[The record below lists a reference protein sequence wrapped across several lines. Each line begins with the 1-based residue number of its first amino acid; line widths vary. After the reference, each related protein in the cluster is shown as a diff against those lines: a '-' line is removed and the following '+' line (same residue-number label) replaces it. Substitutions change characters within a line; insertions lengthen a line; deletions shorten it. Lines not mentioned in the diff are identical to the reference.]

1 MALFFDVHRSA
12 LACLAVLGVTAA
24 QDVVPEPAQEPA
36 PPARAALDEALARFE
51 ALDVRKK
58 ATAIRI
64 LERALALSGDEAVLR
79 IADLRC
85 DFDSLPEAPLRAPTF
100 GDPVSDAG
108 APYREAQGGGER
120 RAMAPD
126 SPAHLAVAKRF
137 ARDAFLPDLVRE
149 VDYDWHTGR
158 IVRQAPLGYD
168 EVFRNALAGYPPGS
182 DHAVARVIDALD
194 KDVAQRKLGAWFAH
208 TYCDLDARAYPGVTL
223 YDAWF
228 SGKPVDVPDV
238 DAVPFG
244 WVVLGEKRHVSPLH
258 GKPRERLYEAI
269 KKAALSHRVHRTTI
283 EAAAAAMV
291 AAEPNMDPMYALLV
305 PRFHYLFAQSGDRLE
320 KLVER
325 LAVQDREA
333 VIARV
338 DDAVREKDGEAWR
351 MREDRKR
358 ELRVM
363 AIRVQQAALTALQ
376 RASAG
381 SKP

>member
-1 MALFFDVHRSA
+1 MALFFDVPRSV
-12 LACLAVLGVTAA
+12 LACVAVFGITAA
-24 QDVVPEPAQEPA
+24 QEPALEPAQEPTA
-36 PPARAALDEALARFE
+36 PERAQLDEALARFK

-58 ATAIRI
+58 ATAIRL
-64 LERALALSGDEAVLR
+64 LERQLAWSEDQAVLR

-85 DFDSLPEAPLRAPTF
+85 DFDALPDAPSCAPTF
-100 GDPVSDAG
+100 GDPVTDAG
-108 APYREAQGGGER
+108 APYRQAQGGGER
-120 RAMAPD
+120 RAM
-126 SPAHLAVAKRF
+126 PAESREHKAIA
-137 ARDAFLPDLVRE
+137 ARYARPAYLPDLVRE
-149 VDYDWHTGR
+149 VDYDWYLGR
-158 IVRQAPLGYD
+158 IVRKAALSYD
-168 EVFRNALAGYPPGS
+168 DVFANALAGHPPGS

-194 KDVAQRKLGAWFAH
+194 KDEAQRRLGAWFAH

-223 YDAWF
+223 YDVWY

-244 WVVLGEKRHVSPLH
+244 WTVLGEKRHVSPLH
-258 GKPRERLYEAI
+258 GKPRERLYEEI

-283 EAAAAAMV
+283 EAAAAAFV
-291 AAEPNMDPMYALLV
+291 AAEPDMDPLYALLV

-358 ELRVM
+358 ELIVM
-363 AIRVQQAALTALQ
+363 AIKVQNAALSALQ

>member
-12 LACLAVLGVTAA
+12 FACVAVLGITAA
-24 QDVVPEPAQEPA
+24 QETAQEPAQELAA
-36 PPARAALDEALARFE
+36 PERAALDEALVRFR

-58 ATAIRI
+58 ATAIRL
-64 LERALALSGDEAVLR
+64 LERQLAWSGDQAVLR

-85 DFDSLPEAPLRAPTF
+85 DFDALPETPSSAPTF
-100 GDPVSDAG
+100 GDPVTDAG
-108 APYREAQGGGER
+108 APYRQAQGGGER
-120 RAMAPD
+120 RAMAPE
-126 SPAHLAVAKRF
+126 SAAHAAVAKRF
-137 ARDAFLPDLVRE
+137 ARAAFLPNLVRE

-158 IVRQAPLGYD
+158 IVRRAPLGYD
-168 EVFRNALAGYPPGS
+168 EVFQNALAGHPPGS
-182 DHAVARVIDALD
+182 DHAVARVIEALD
-194 KDVAQRKLGAWFAH
+194 RDEAQRKLGAWFAH

-258 GKPRERLYEAI
+258 GKPRERLYEEI

-283 EAAAAAMV
+283 EAAAAAFL
-291 AAEPNMDPMYALLV
+291 AAEPDMDPLYALLV

-333 VIARV
+333 VIAHV

-358 ELRVM
+358 ELRTM
-363 AIRVQQAALTALQ
+363 AIKVQQAALTALQ